1 MLYPELFKQLE
12 SVRWDM
18 DKDIP
23 WDSFDASKLSDEQAQ
38 TIKMNAITE
47 WAALPA
53 TEMFLRDNRD
63 DSDFSA
69 FMSIWFFEEQKH
81 SLVLMEYLRRF
92 RPDLVPTEEELHD
105 IRFEF
110 DPAPALETLM
120 LHFCGEIR
128 LNHWYRRASEWHS
141 EPVIKQIYS
150 TLSQDEARH
159 GGAYLR
165 YMKRAIGKF
174 GNEAR
179 TAFTKVGVLMASA
192 RRTAQALHPTN
203 LHVNKALF
211 PHDTIQSRLPNPEW
225 LEHWLDKQINFDAVW
240 ESKVVERIL
249 HNMSLLM
256 NQSFKSVQELNRY
269 RKELGKEISAAAQNG
284 RTGPSAKVLPCPS
297 CCLRQG
303 SWPKSL
309 RVSSS
314 PRGCCHWRARWS
326 SPMASLTSCTGAM
339 PATWPRPG
347 PWAPACWWPSIPT
360 HLRAAWAR
368 GRTVRSMPNRTGRP
382 LSLLSGRSTW

>member
-23 WDSFDASKLSDEQAQ
+23 WDQFDAAKLSDEQAQ

-92 RPDLVPTEEELHD
+92 RPDLVPTEKELHD

-110 DPAPALETLM
+110 DPAPPLETLM

-128 LNHWYRRASEWHS
+128 LNHWYRRASESHS
-141 EPVIKQIYS
+141 EPVIKKIYA

-174 GNEAR
+174 GDEAR
-179 TAFTKVGVLMASA
+179 TAFAKVGVLMASA

-203 LHVNKALF
+203 LHVNKGLF
-211 PHDTIQSRLPNPEW
+211 PNDTIQSRLPNPEW
-225 LEHWLDKQINFDAVW
+225 LEHWLDKQIDFDTVW
-240 ESKVVERIL
+240 ETKVVERIL
-249 HNMSLLM
+249 HNLSLLM
-256 NQSFKSVQELNRY
+256 DQSFKSVQELNRF
-269 RKELGKEISAAAQNG
+269 RKSLAPAAGAPAAA
-284 RTGPSAKVLPCPS
+284 
-297 CCLRQG
+297 
-303 SWPKSL
+303 
-309 RVSSS
+309 
-314 PRGCCHWRARWS
+314 
-326 SPMASLTSCTGAM
+326 
-339 PATWPRPG
+339 
-347 PWAPACWWPSIPT
+347 
-360 HLRAAWAR
+360 
-368 GRTVRSMPNRTGRP
+368 
-382 LSLLSGRSTW
+382 

>member
-12 SVRWDM
+12 AVRWDM

-23 WDSFDASKLSDEQAQ
+23 WASFDASKLSEEQAQ

-92 RPDLVPTEEELHD
+92 RPDLVPTEAELHEV
-105 IRFEF
+105 RFEF
-110 DPAPALETLM
+110 EPAPALETLL

-141 EPVIKQIYS
+141 EPVIKQIY
-150 TLSQDEARH
+150 TQLSQDEARH

-165 YMKRAIGKF
+165 YMKRAIQKF
-174 GNEAR
+174 GDEALA
-179 TAFTKVGVLMASA
+179 AFSKVGVLMASA

-211 PHDTIQSRLPNPEW
+211 PRDTVQSRLPDPLW
-225 LEHWLDKQINFDAVW
+225 LEHWLDTQIKFDAVW

-256 NQSFKSVQELNRY
+256 EQSFKTVQELNRY
-269 RKELGKEISAAAQNG
+269 RK
-284 RTGPSAKVLPCPS
+284 
-297 CCLRQG
+297 
-303 SWPKSL
+303 SL
-309 RVSSS
+309 SRD
-314 PRGCCHWRARWS
+314 
-326 SPMASLTSCTGAM
+326 MT
-339 PATWPRPG
+339 PATGTTPV
-347 PWAPACWWPSIPT
+347 AS
-360 HLRAAWAR
+360 
-368 GRTVRSMPNRTGRP
+368 
-382 LSLLSGRSTW
+382 